1 MGLAVLPGRLQDEL
15 GLISDIMT
23 GKTTYDQAGLGAA
36 DHPLNKHAGWIAEL
50 VDLYGTDGSEEAVKL
65 LLQAEVGD
73 KFYAVLRDAGVYK
86 TDEDGRTSFGRFL
99 DKFVTA

>member
-1 MGLAVLPGRLQDEL
+1 M
-15 GLISDIMT
+15 
-23 GKTTYDQAGLGAA
+23 
-36 DHPLNKHAGWIAEL
+36 

-86 TDEDGRTSFGRFL
+86 TDEDGRTAFGRFL
-99 DKFVTA
+99 EKFVTA